1 MDSARQSIN
10 CWGIVMTLFVSF
22 STLFNIFI
30 CGFVA
35 GTLSVGA
42 VFWYFFRDFIK
53 EWINNKT

>member
-1 MDSARQSIN
+1 
-10 CWGIVMTLFVSF
+10 MTLFVSF

-30 CGFVA
+30 CDFVA

-53 EWINNKT
+53 EWINNKTQKKDK